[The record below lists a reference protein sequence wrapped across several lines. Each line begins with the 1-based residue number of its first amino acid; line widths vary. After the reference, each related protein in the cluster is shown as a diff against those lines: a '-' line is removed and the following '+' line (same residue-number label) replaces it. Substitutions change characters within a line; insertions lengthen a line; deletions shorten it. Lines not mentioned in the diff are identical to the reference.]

1 MHFFREWC
9 WYVNIGSHYGLLSI
23 QLLFL
28 ETDINFNPLR
38 TNLFDEGLNIENGK
52 IKLNDAHGI
61 GGKLNFDTIH
71 KYLISSNT

>member
-1 MHFFREWC
+1 MHFL
-9 WYVNIGSHYGLLSI
+9 GSGVCLLTSAHI
-23 QLLFL
+23 MSAINPTAFL